1 MTRFGRTELPADLE
15 PLLRRAKRLE
25 WLTLGVLLVTASLV
39 LAVLGNSQA
48 MKAAWAE
55 DVLSLAPPIAFL
67 IAVRLVDRTPNRVF
81 PYGFHRS
88 SAVAHLVAGVA
99 LLGVGGFLVVDSG
112 SGLLSGEHPPIGTV
126 VLLGQQ
132 VWLGWLMIAT
142 MVVTSIPMVF
152 LGRAKLAVGEKLH
165 SKVLY
170 ADADMNKADW
180 MTGLGTVLGVAGI
193 GAGLWWAD
201 AAAALFISASILH
214 DGYRNVRGAV
224 TDLVDARAT
233 TYDDEEPDP
242 LGEQVERHLEGLDW
256 VRHAGARVRD
266 MGHVLHVEV
275 FVVPTGDQVGTGQL
289 ERAQQECVDL
299 DWRLQDL
306 VLVVVPELP
315 EEVGGRGTEHVSERN
330 E

>member
-1 MTRFGRTELPADLE
+1 MTRFGRTELPEDHE

-25 WLTLGVLLVTASLV
+25 RLTLGVLVVTASLV

-67 IAVRLVDRTPNRVF
+67 VAVRLVNRTPDRAF
-81 PYGFHRS
+81 PYGFHRA

-99 LLGVGGFLVVDSG
+99 LLGVGAFLVVDSG
-112 SGLLSGEHPPIGTV
+112 SGLLAGEHPPIGTV
-126 VLLGQQ
+126 VVLGQQ

-142 MVVTSIPMVF
+142 MVVTSVPMVF
-152 LGRAKLAVGEKLH
+152 LGRAKLALGRQLH

-180 MTGLGTVLGVAGI
+180 MTGLGTILGVAGI

-201 AAAALFISASILH
+201 AVAALFISVSILH

-224 TDLVDARAT
+224 SDLMDARAT
-233 TYDDEEPDP
+233 TFDDEEPDP
-242 LGEQVERHLEGLDW
+242 LGEAVERYLDGLDW
-256 VRHAGARVRD
+256 VEHAGTRVRD
-266 MGHVLHVEV
+266 MGHVTHVEA
-275 FVVPTGDQVGTGQL
+275 FVVPTGDRVTTRQL
-289 ERAQQECVDL
+289 ERAQQRCVDL

-315 EEVGGRGTEHVSERN
+315 EEVGGKDTERVSERN